1 MKTFTRKHQ
10 EDLTPLEAIQLLKQ
24 GNERFVNNLK
34 INRNL
39 LQQINETSESQ
50 NPFAIVLSCI
60 DSRTSAELIFDQ
72 GLGDIFSCRIAGNI
86 LNDDLI
92 GSMEFACKVAGSK
105 LVVVLGHTGC
115 GAIKGACDRVKMGKL
130 TGLLKK
136 VSPAIKLARTANHNH
151 DPNSD
156 SFVDEVASLNVK
168 VVLNQIGKQSEILT
182 EMVRREEIKIVGGM
196 YDISTGIVS
205 FIEREDG

>member
-50 NPFAIVLSCI
+50 HPFAIILNCM
-60 DSRTSAELIFDQ
+60 DSRSVPELFFDQ
-72 GLGDIFSCRIAGNI
+72 GLADLFTVRVAGNI
-86 LNDDLI
+86 LNDDI
-92 GSMEFACKVAGSK
+92 VGSMEFACKIAGAK
-105 LVVVLGHTGC
+105 LIIVLGHTEC
-115 GAIKGACDRVKMGKL
+115 GAIKGACDHVEMGKL

-136 VSPAIKLARTANHNH
+136 ISPAMRLANSAKHNKN
-151 DPNSD
+151 PYSSN
-156 SFVDEVASLNVK
+156 FVDNVALLNVK
-168 VVLNQIGKQSEILT
+168 VTMNQISKKSSILT
-182 EMVRREEIKIVGGM
+182 EMARDNEIKIVGGM
-196 YDISTGIVS
+196 YDVSTGVVL
-205 FIEREDG
+205 FMEE